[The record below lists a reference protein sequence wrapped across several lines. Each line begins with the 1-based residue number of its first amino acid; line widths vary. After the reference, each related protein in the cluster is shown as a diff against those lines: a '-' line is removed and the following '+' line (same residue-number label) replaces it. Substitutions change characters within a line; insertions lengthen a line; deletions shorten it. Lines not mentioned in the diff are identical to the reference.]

1 VSQYRVSLDDFTGP
15 LDLLLHLVRST
26 RMDIFDLDIAR
37 LTGDYLE
44 FIEREGVRNLADAYH
59 FLAMAA
65 SLIELKSR
73 LLLPQPP
80 RAEEDE
86 EEGEPPED
94 PREILAR
101 QLAAYQ
107 SIQDV
112 TQDLAARYEQTGRH
126 WPRQVVEKLE
136 AEIVYTM
143 DSLSIYDLM
152 TVFHEVLERPRF
164 KQITIFKDDYD
175 MDEALGW
182 LRARF
187 HSGPVALRGVL
198 LEQANV
204 FILITT
210 FIALLELIKREEV
223 AFSLGEGGEI
233 MLAPSAPA
241 DLI

>member
-1 VSQYRVSLDDFTGP
+1 MSSYRVSLDDFTGP
-15 LDLLLHLVRST
+15 LDLLLHLVRSAQ
-26 RMDIFDLDIAR
+26 MDIFNLDIAR

-44 FIEREGVRNLADAYH
+44 FIEREGMRDLADAYH

-80 RAEEDE
+80 RAEEIGEDE
-86 EEGEPPED
+86 AALED

-126 WPRQVVEKLE
+126 WPRQVVEMLE

-143 DSLSIYDLM
+143 DSLSVYDLM

-175 MDEALGW
+175 LDEAMGW
-182 LRARF
+182 LRVRCRRE
-187 HSGPVALRGVL
+187 SVALRAVL
-198 LEQANV
+198 LEQQNV
-204 FILITT
+204 FMLITT
-210 FIALLELIKREEV
+210 FIGLLELIKREELG
-223 AFSLGEGGEI
+223 FSRGESGEI
-233 MLAPSAPA
+233 MLASQAA
-241 DLI
+241 QDVL

>member
-1 VSQYRVSLDDFTGP
+1 MSSYRVSLEDFTGP
-15 LDLLLHLVRST
+15 LDLLLHLVRSAQ
-26 RMDIFDLDIAR
+26 MDIFDLDIAR
-37 LTGDYLE
+37 LTGEYLE
-44 FIEREGVRNLADAYH
+44 FIEREGVRDLADAYH

-80 RAEEDE
+80 REDE
-86 EEGEPPED
+86 DAEDSEAPED

-112 TQDLAARYEQTGRH
+112 TQDLATRYEQTGRH

-143 DSLSIYDLM
+143 DSLSVYDLM

-175 MDEALGW
+175 LDEAMGW
-182 LRARF
+182 LRARCRRE
-187 HSGPVALRGVL
+187 PVELRAVL
-198 LEQANV
+198 IEQQNV
-204 FILITT
+204 FMLITT
-210 FIALLELIKREEV
+210 FIGLLELIKREELG
-223 AFSLGEGGEI
+223 FSRGENGEI
-233 MLAPSAPA
+233 MLAPQAPA
-241 DLI
+241 DVL